1 MENRSMRTFNR
12 MESQWKRI
20 VQKAQ
25 SREDTVVFPKLN
37 DKVQAAWFVI
47 EQTHTPDRLRGN
59 SPGITTLSG
68 PADYTDGTPGDDG
81 DKNAVFHVKGI
92 VTAVQTGERV
102 TNRTNYGGDTINRTN
117 LEDDKP
123 DGLRRLTSNV
133 VQRQQ
138 TTDEAVTFLRPPGL
152 RRLTNDV
159 VQRQHTTDEAVTFL
173 RPPGLQRLT
182 NDVVQRQHT
191 TDEAVLFLR
200 PLQKNHRTFQSIKKI
215 RKSIN
220 SIGSGKW
227 AIYYITKEGARI
239 KGKKNLGPH
248 INHLKNVTE
257 ENFTFQPIKLSIK
270 DPLNK
275 YQSIRQAGPSR
286 RSTSRAIPQGSYQSA
301 LGDDSAQLAGEHV
314 ILQDSIDS
322 KQLTETGVH
331 NGTLSYKTL

>member
-1 MENRSMRTFNR
+1 M
-12 MESQWKRI
+12 
-20 VQKAQ
+20 
-25 SREDTVVFPKLN
+25 
-37 DKVQAAWFVI
+37 
-47 EQTHTPDRLRGN
+47 
-59 SPGITTLSG
+59 
-68 PADYTDGTPGDDG
+68 
-81 DKNAVFHVKGI
+81 
-92 VTAVQTGERV
+92 
-102 TNRTNYGGDTINRTN
+102 
-117 LEDDKP
+117 
-123 DGLRRLTSNV
+123 
-133 VQRQQ
+133 
-138 TTDEAVTFLRPPGL
+138 
-152 RRLTNDV
+152 
-159 VQRQHTTDEAVTFL
+159 
-173 RPPGLQRLT
+173 
-182 NDVVQRQHT
+182 
-191 TDEAVLFLR
+191 FLR
-200 PLQKNHRTFQSIKKI
+200 PLQKNRPTFQSIKKI

-301 LGDDSAQLAGEHV
+301 LGDDSAQSAGEHV

-331 NGTLSYKTL
+331 NGTLSYKTPWQIEYAIRPGNHISTRERERYPGLWLLRQRRLETGSQTRTTTT